1 MSWKL
6 NHNQNCNKKDEKC
19 TNRPYLKLFIT
30 LWNSV
35 PLGIRLSR
43 ISSFLVLDLHFIF
56 PSCQT
61 YFTHSLCSLNTLSVA
76 AIVILY
82 CLLTCSLLG
91 IGLTSNNI
99 KPNMLEDCFTRSMGA
114 LVFFIK
120 GLFILL
126 MYCFNSVK
134 IKFTHSKISKTP
146 TNNILVIKNLFIIDY
161 TK

>member
-30 LWNSV
+30 LWNLV
-35 PLGIRLSR
+35 PSGICLSR

-99 KPNMLEDCFTRSMGA
+99 KPNVLEDCFTRSMGA
-114 LVFFIK
+114 LVFLLK
-120 GLFILL
+120 VCLFYWCTVSTVWKWNSHIQK
-126 MYCFNSVK
+126 SVK
-134 IKFTHSKISKTP
+134 HPLTIF
-146 TNNILVIKNLFIIDY
+146 
-161 TK
+161 